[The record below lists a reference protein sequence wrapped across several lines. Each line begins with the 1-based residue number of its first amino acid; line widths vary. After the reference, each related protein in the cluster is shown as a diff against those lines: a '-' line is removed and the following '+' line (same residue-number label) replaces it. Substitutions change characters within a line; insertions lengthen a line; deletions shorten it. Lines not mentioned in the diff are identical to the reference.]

1 MKQII
6 AESENTLSY
15 YSKYFEEMQRSLE
28 LFRKTQIQLID
39 EKQVLETKLKA
50 ITKELEDLKAKAS
63 AIVPQELESIQVSE
77 RNHSM
82 ISLPEIEEKGALSEE
97 SLKRLSELID
107 SNVHLL
113 DKMEAEY
120 VQLKENYEKASRALL
135 LH

>member
-63 AIVPQELESIQVSE
+63 AIVPQEL
-77 RNHSM
+77 
-82 ISLPEIEEKGALSEE
+82 
-97 SLKRLSELID
+97 
-107 SNVHLL
+107 
-113 DKMEAEY
+113 
-120 VQLKENYEKASRALL
+120 
-135 LH
+135 